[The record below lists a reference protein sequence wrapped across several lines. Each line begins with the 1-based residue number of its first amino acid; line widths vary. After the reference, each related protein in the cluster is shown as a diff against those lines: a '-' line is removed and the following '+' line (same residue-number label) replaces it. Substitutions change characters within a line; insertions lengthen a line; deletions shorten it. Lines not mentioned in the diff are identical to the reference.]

1 MMKTIRVRAKG
12 TGRIVGWRPLT
23 LGCIEVP
30 TAWQRLI
37 RLTTTLPDALVD
49 VIDAALRQ
57 DPSMKL
63 TCIVPNGPTSAQ
75 LDISLSGHGYQ
86 IVCSR
91 RLVRGWFPLNPFA
104 AEFGSNYDLVISAD
118 GDSMFLSSL
127 FNWIGSRYEVT
138 AIPERA
144 PTSSAISP
152 SPITA

>member
-23 LGCIEVP
+23 LGRIEVP
-30 TAWQRLI
+30 TGWQRLI

-49 VIDAALRQ
+49 VMDAALRQ

-63 TCIVPNGPTSAQ
+63 TCIVPNGPTTAQ
-75 LDISLSGHGYQ
+75 LDISLSGHGYH

-118 GDSMFLSSL
+118 GDSVFLSSL
-127 FNWIGSRYEVT
+127 FDWIGSRYEVT

-144 PTSSAISP
+144 PASSAISP
-152 SPITA
+152 RPITA

>member
-1 MMKTIRVRAKG
+1 MKTIRVRAKG

-23 LGCIEVP
+23 LGRIEVP

-49 VIDAALRQ
+49 VMDAALRQ

-63 TCIVPNGPTSAQ
+63 TCIVPNGPTTAQ
-75 LDISLSGHGYQ
+75 LDILISGHGYQ

-104 AEFGSNYDLVISAD
+104 PEFGSNYDLVFSAD
-118 GDSMFLSSL
+118 GDSVFLSSL
-127 FNWIGSRYEVT
+127 FDWIGSRYEVT
-138 AIPERA
+138 AIPESA

-152 SPITA
+152 RPITA